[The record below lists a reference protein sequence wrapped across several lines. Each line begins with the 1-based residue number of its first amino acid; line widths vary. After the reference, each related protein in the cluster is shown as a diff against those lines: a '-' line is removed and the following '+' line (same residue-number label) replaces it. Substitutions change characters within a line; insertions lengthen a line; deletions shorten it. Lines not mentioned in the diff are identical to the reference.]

1 MDRARSLQK
10 EELSTCSTR
19 HSHKRWYLVRKGLGK
34 EDFMIEHQAS
44 SVEFSESNDSLEKY
58 VRAISKFPLLSREEE
73 VELAT
78 RYRDHKDP
86 KIAHKLIT
94 SNLRFVV
101 KIALEYRFYG
111 VKVLDLVQEGNV
123 GLITAINKFNPDKG
137 YRLISYAVWW
147 IRACIQNFV
156 MKTWSLVRIGT
167 TETQRKLFYKIRKI
181 RTEMESDHENEDQYE
196 LLANDLDVS
205 KEDIV
210 EMQNRVGF
218 RDVSLDSPFDDADD
232 ASPLDLLRSKFPD
245 QEEIL
250 GRDQERR
257 VRSAAVQEALRTLS
271 EREAFVITH
280 RIMASEPLTLQEIG
294 TRFRVS
300 RERVRQIERQAL
312 KKLKAELS
320 KGDNE
325 EKLSVVALAS
335 AQSARAAQSPER
347 SWSAD
352 LRTA

>member
-1 MDRARSLQK
+1 
-10 EELSTCSTR
+10 
-19 HSHKRWYLVRKGLGK
+19 VRKGLGK
-34 EDFMIEHQAS
+34 EDFMIERQVS
-44 SVEFSESNDSLEKY
+44 TIEFSESNDSLEEY
-58 VRAISKFPLLSREEE
+58 VRKIRKISLIKPEEE
-73 VELAT
+73 FELAR

-86 KIAHKLIT
+86 EAAEKLII

-111 VKVLDLVQEGNV
+111 VKILDLVQEGNV
-123 GLITAINKFNPDKG
+123 GLVMAVNKFNPDKG

-147 IRACIQNFV
+147 IRACIQNFL

-181 RTEMESDHENEDQYE
+181 RTEVESDYENESQYE

-210 EMQNRVGF
+210 EMQQRVSF
-218 RDVSLDSPFDDADD
+218 RDVSLDAPFDDGDD
-232 ASPLDLLRSKFPD
+232 VSPLDLLRSNFPD
-245 QEEIL
+245 QEEIV
-250 GRDQERR
+250 GREQEKT
-257 VRSAAVQEALRTLS
+257 VRAREVQEALKTLS
-271 EREAFVITH
+271 EREAFVIKN
-280 RIMASEPLTLQEIG
+280 RVMISEPLTLQEIG
-294 TRFRVS
+294 AHFRVS

-312 KKLKAELS
+312 KKLKVELG
-320 KGDNE
+320 KVDNE
-325 EKLSVVALAS
+325 ESLRVVALAS

-347 SWSAD
+347 RWSAD

>member
-1 MDRARSLQK
+1 
-10 EELSTCSTR
+10 
-19 HSHKRWYLVRKGLGK
+19 
-34 EDFMIEHQAS
+34 MIEHQVS
-44 SVEFSESNDSLEKY
+44 TVELSDSNDSLERY
-58 VRAISKFPLLSREEE
+58 VRKISKISLLKHEEE
-73 VELAT
+73 FELAR
-78 RYRDHKDP
+78 RYRDHKDLE
-86 KIAHKLIT
+86 AAEKLII

-123 GLITAINKFNPDKG
+123 GLVMAVNKFDPDKG
-137 YRLISYAVWW
+137 CRLISYAVWW

-167 TETQRKLFYKIRKI
+167 TETQRKLFYRIRKI
-181 RTEMESDHENEDQYE
+181 RTEVESDHENENQYE

-210 EMQNRVGF
+210 EMQQRVTF
-218 RDVSLDSPFDDADD
+218 RDVSLDSPFDDGDD
-232 ASPLDLLRSKFPD
+232 VSPLDLLRSNFPD
-245 QEEIL
+245 QEEIVA
-250 GRDQERR
+250 REQEKTVLARE
-257 VRSAAVQEALRTLS
+257 VQEAFKTLS
-271 EREAFVITH
+271 EREAFVIKN

-294 TRFRVS
+294 ERFKVS

-312 KKLKAELS
+312 RKLKAELS
-320 KGDNE
+320 KVDNE
-325 EKLSVVALAS
+325 ESLRVVALAS

-347 SWSAD
+347 TWSVD